1 MNNAAKRFP
10 GAEIRTDSTSA
21 IRKFEGHKGCTV
33 TWVKAHT
40 NLDEGNKIADN
51 LAYTTA
57 KLKSMEA

>member
-33 TWVKAHT
+33 IHVKAHT
-40 NLDEGNKIADN
+40 NADEGNKKADR
-51 LAYTTA
+51 LAYKTA
-57 KLKSMEA
+57 KLRSLEA